1 MGTQANGDA
10 PRALEYWRDAA
21 LATVASWRSAIGS
34 GVASNISAGITVA
47 LVALPLNMAL
57 AIACGLPAS
66 VGLMTGAIAGL
77 VGALLGGARLQITGP
92 EVALAPISFEII
104 MRHGVEGLIIVT
116 MLAGL
121 LQVGLGVLR
130 VGRLVHAIP
139 LPVIGGFLAAVA
151 IMVLDSQLPVFLG
164 VSAEA
169 RLVTDL
175 TPSILSSVSW
185 PTVAVG
191 VVVVLAMI
199 LLPRLDRRAPA
210 PLFAVIAAMAI
221 AAVVASPI
229 AMVDPIEGGWP
240 MPSLPSFAGAPLAE
254 LAAEAVALA
263 LIASIDSLLCAVS
276 IDARTAGPRTRMD
289 QELVAQGLANMGSA
303 CFGGMPVAAAIVRSA
318 AAVDAGAT
326 SRVAPFSQSL
336 VLLLVVVA
344 FSSFVGHIPLV
355 ALASILLVVGLRL
368 VDWKQLRHMWKSARF
383 EVAVFGATAAGILL
397 TDFVVGVAIGV
408 LVALAA
414 FAHRQRQLVR
424 TQRIVWPTDLH
435 PRSPGGLAGTHVFRL
450 EGPLFFGSQAK
461 LDVLLDDVVDQ
472 APVVIDLA
480 AVPTLDSSGAG
491 ALARAVDRLLRSG
504 AHVWLTSLTPEA
516 ETLLE
521 PVLAS
526 AGDRLHVGANLDVA
540 LRAIAKRAPTAEI
553 STDLSSDR
561 SHARWRRLVAFQE

>member
-34 GVASNISAGITVA
+34 RVASNVSAGITVA

-66 VGLMTGAIAGL
+66 VGLVTGAIAGL

-191 VVVVLAMI
+191 VVVVLAMV
-199 LLPRLDRRAPA
+199 LLPRL
-210 PLFAVIAAMAI
+210 
-221 AAVVASPI
+221 S
-229 AMVDPIEGGWP
+229 
-240 MPSLPSFAGAPLAE
+240 
-254 LAAEAVALA
+254 
-263 LIASIDSLLCAVS
+263 
-276 IDARTAGPRTRMD
+276 
-289 QELVAQGLANMGSA
+289 
-303 CFGGMPVAAAIVRSA
+303 
-318 AAVDAGAT
+318 
-326 SRVAPFSQSL
+326 SR
-336 VLLLVVVA
+336 
-344 FSSFVGHIPLV
+344 
-355 ALASILLVVGLRL
+355 
-368 VDWKQLRHMWKSARF
+368 
-383 EVAVFGATAAGILL
+383 
-397 TDFVVGVAIGV
+397 
-408 LVALAA
+408 
-414 FAHRQRQLVR
+414 
-424 TQRIVWPTDLH
+424 
-435 PRSPGGLAGTHVFRL
+435 
-450 EGPLFFGSQAK
+450 
-461 LDVLLDDVVDQ
+461 
-472 APVVIDLA
+472 
-480 AVPTLDSSGAG
+480 
-491 ALARAVDRLLRSG
+491 
-504 AHVWLTSLTPEA
+504 
-516 ETLLE
+516 
-521 PVLAS
+521 
-526 AGDRLHVGANLDVA
+526 
-540 LRAIAKRAPTAEI
+540 
-553 STDLSSDR
+553 
-561 SHARWRRLVAFQE
+561 